1 MPERKLTVFL
11 VDDESIIRNGMKKL
25 FDWESNGFTIT
36 GEAEN
41 GRDALPL
48 ILSLKPDIII
58 TDLKM
63 PFCDGITL
71 ASEIKKALPS
81 AETVIL
87 TGYDEFEFAKQAI
100 KIGVFD
106 FLLKPVSLDELRDTL
121 NRIKQKLSGSRPLA
135 YPLGSELK
143 LTQAIEEKNSLKCRE
158 ILKNIFDANCN
169 SNLQ

>member
-63 PFCDGITL
+63 PFCDVRN
-71 ASEIKKALPS
+71 KKSPA
-81 AETVIL
+81 VGRD
-87 TGYDEFEFAKQAI
+87 GYSHR
-100 KIGVFD
+100 
-106 FLLKPVSLDELRDTL
+106 L
-121 NRIKQKLSGSRPLA
+121 
-135 YPLGSELK
+135 
-143 LTQAIEEKNSLKCRE
+143 
-158 ILKNIFDANCN
+158 
-169 SNLQ
+169 

>member
-71 ASEIKKALPS
+71 ASEIKKPCRRQRRLFS
-81 AETVIL
+81 
-87 TGYDEFEFAKQAI
+87 QAMMN
-100 KIGVFD
+100 
-106 FLLKPVSLDELRDTL
+106 L
-121 NRIKQKLSGSRPLA
+121 
-135 YPLGSELK
+135 
-143 LTQAIEEKNSLKCRE
+143 
-158 ILKNIFDANCN
+158 
-169 SNLQ
+169 NLQSKQ

>member
-71 ASEIKKALPS
+71 ASEIKKAMPS
-81 AETVIL
+81 LWPTPRPSLLRSSIVTLIRSSFCILSSPVLFRLYVKKIFVICFRCL
-87 TGYDEFEFAKQAI
+87 
-100 KIGVFD
+100 
-106 FLLKPVSLDELRDTL
+106 
-121 NRIKQKLSGSRPLA
+121 
-135 YPLGSELK
+135 
-143 LTQAIEEKNSLKCRE
+143 
-158 ILKNIFDANCN
+158 
-169 SNLQ
+169 

>member
-106 FLLKPVSLDELRDTL
+106 FLLKPGIARRAARYPKPHKAKAFRQPTAC
-121 NRIKQKLSGSRPLA
+121 LSARQRA
-135 YPLGSELK
+135 
-143 LTQAIEEKNSLKCRE
+143 
-158 ILKNIFDANCN
+158 
-169 SNLQ
+169 

>member
-81 AETVIL
+81 AETCR
-87 TGYDEFEFAKQAI
+87 KQPLR
-100 KIGVFD
+100 
-106 FLLKPVSLDELRDTL
+106 LL
-121 NRIKQKLSGSRPLA
+121 LSQLFS
-135 YPLGSELK
+135 
-143 LTQAIEEKNSLKCRE
+143 C
-158 ILKNIFDANCN
+158 
-169 SNLQ
+169 

>member
-71 ASEIKKALPS
+71 ASEIKKDLPS
-81 AETVIL
+81 YRD
-87 TGYDEFEFAKQAI
+87 GGPWFHSDC
-100 KIGVFD
+100 
-106 FLLKPVSLDELRDTL
+106 SLSTAT
-121 NRIKQKLSGSRPLA
+121 Q
-135 YPLGSELK
+135 YP
-143 LTQAIEEKNSLKCRE
+143 
-158 ILKNIFDANCN
+158 
-169 SNLQ
+169 